1 MSDSKKN
8 ITGLSDLEVLE
19 SAKKFG
25 TNSVEHQKKNHFLNS
40 ILDIVKEPMFLLLLT
55 ATSIYFITGDYGDGI
70 FMAIAIIFVVA
81 ISVFQESR
89 SRNAI
94 EALKKLDCPFSVIIL

>member
-1 MSDSKKN
+1 MSDSKK
-8 ITGLSDLEVLE
+8 IRTGLTDLEVLE

-40 ILDIVKEPMFLLLLT
+40 ILDIIKEPMFLLLFT

-70 FMAIAIIFVVA
+70 FMAFAIVFVIYLGVCGYEMH
-81 ISVFQESR
+81 SFM
-89 SRNAI
+89 NN
-94 EALKKLDCPFSVIIL
+94 KY